1 MSFNV
6 KINRVKLY
14 INGKNAET
22 IKGNLQIRIGKH
34 ASNEKKA
41 VFYIY
46 DNNTRKKEFYIPVVE
61 SQCSDVSGKRDNSSF
76 YFTFK
81 MEENTNDYKC
91 ILQGSKKNLEEIQ
104 KYIENF
110 DSSMLNQIPNNESP
124 SAIKNNDENE
134 MSNATNKKKRK
145 KPTTTTNNKN
155 NKKKNAPT
163 SSNNNNN
170 NNNTNNN
177 KKKKKTQALSSSP
190 TQNSNNTT
198 NDNNNNNN
206 NTANS
211 MHNYFSTTPSRTQR
225 QSNSSMSKV
234 QQLTPPQVERDSAS
248 RNSST
253 KRNNSRQ
260 QHLNTYGSASFLNG
274 GSSSSSS
281 SKGSSRGKRML
292 HSASQQNRRLSSRQS
307 AYPPVYQ
314 DNGSSNN
321 SNKNAKLNQNRR
333 PFSSQEQL
341 FTGNNNNNKNKNSN
355 SIVRS
360 KNVNTNGNSS
370 YYYAGKLYSGGKN
383 NRFKYIK
390 KKKPTNDNMSL
401 TRLDRGGGIVNLG
414 NTCYMNAVLQS
425 ICACD
430 GFVHDMKRKCLTKAA
445 TKGNIG
451 IKENRLLYSGMISF
465 VQRRNVALGKK
476 ERVNPTDDIRE
487 AVCKIFPSFNNTI
500 QQDAQEFFV
509 YALNRIHE
517 ELLLCKIVPPLSS
530 SSQHHHNI
538 INNND
543 GDGKK
548 KQKKKQKN
556 GGKMLMKSWLNEN
569 NITDERNFEYLPT
582 TRHFHI
588 EIKNAL
594 KCQNVNCMFTRG
606 TLELF
611 RNLSLHLPP
620 TRKNRSLTMT
630 ELLDSFFNHE
640 IVELRCDKCKGKLG
654 ACKSV
659 KLHVLPN
666 VLVLHFKR
674 FEANIATG
682 KFIKRRDYIG
692 IDDVIDL
699 AKYCEP
705 DARNSPNDDLGP
717 ISKADSI
724 EMKKLTKNDVKPATE
739 TSSATDENSNKK
751 ENTKRGE
758 GLIGNERKSAVTP
771 EDKKS
776 GNNNKSSID
785 LTKSNGSSSSSSSS
799 SNSSANAAARFHTQ
813 ISAARVDFLTP
824 SKDTSK
830 KKKQLFTK
838 YKLKS
843 IVHHHGFQAFSGHYT
858 ADVRADEDPN
868 LWYRYDDTVV
878 SKVDKLMTK
887 TRDESS
893 VYMAF
898 YVLQRD

>member
-41 VFYIY
+41 VFYIC

-61 SQCSDVSGKRDNSSF
+61 SQYSDVTGKRDNSSF

-177 KKKKKTQALSSSP
+177 KKKKKKKTQALSSSP

-206 NTANS
+206 TANS
-211 MHNYFSTTPSRTQR
+211 MHSYFSTTPSRTQR

-281 SKGSSRGKRML
+281 KGSSRGKRML

-333 PFSSQEQL
+333 PSSSQEQL
-341 FTGNNNNNKNKNSN
+341 FTGNNNNNNKNSN

-611 RNLSLHLPP
+611 RNLSLHLPS

-699 AKYCEP
+699 AKYCEQ

-751 ENTKRGE
+751 ENTKNGG
-758 GLIGNERKSAVTP
+758 GLIGNKRISAVTP

-785 LTKSNGSSSSSSSS
+785 LTKSNGSSSSSSI
-799 SNSSANAAARFHTQ
+799 ANAAARFHTQ

-878 SKVDKLMTK
+878 SKVDKSMTK